1 MKKASLCAV
10 IGTAIFVI
18 LQLLTFLIN
27 SERWGSDTVQTIVTV
42 MQLCYLVG
50 WALIFYFFYS
60 LYRKQ

>member
-42 MQLCYLVG
+42 MQLSYLVG